1 MRTYIFIL
9 WIGFSVSFSSI
20 IFAQQTPQG
29 SLYNFNRFSLNP
41 AYAGMN
47 GCTEFYFSHL
57 NQWVKVNGAPTTS
70 FFSVNSA
77 FKNVWGAGA
86 SLLVDKLGMLQ
97 QVAASGSLSY
107 RIPLAA
113 PHNLRLG
120 VTAGY
125 YQFRVN
131 PEDAVV
137 LDGADVIVNGGAQS
151 ASSINTEVGLVYQI
165 KGFEVSAASKQV
177 LQSFSNFGYSGL
189 DGYGL
194 RRHLIGYLGYTQSI
208 NAQWSVKPSVLYKG
222 VSNVGQ
228 LDINADA
235 NYKNFIQFG
244 LGFRT
249 KVGLI
254 GRVGINIRDLFFLGY
269 AYEAP
274 MRNIASY
281 SSGSHEVIL
290 GLKLCRKPKDLPLD
304 SVRTVSALPKADTV
318 VQVKYVTDTL
328 VVEKTDTIYIEKKQ
342 GATEVSDDKVVKALD
357 LAAKQL
363 EFEFDKAIILRKSYG
378 ELESLTNMLL
388 IRSDLR
394 IKLEGHTDDYGTP
407 EYNMEL
413 SKNRVQAVKDFLV
426 MNGVSADRIEI
437 SYFGESKP
445 VADNSSED
453 GRARNRRVIM
463 QLIKQ

>member
-1 MRTYIFIL
+1 M
-9 WIGFSVSFSSI
+9 GFSLSFSSI

-70 FFSVNSA
+70 FFSVNTA
-77 FKNVWGAGA
+77 FKNVWGAGG

-107 RIPLAA
+107 RIPLSA
-113 PHNLRLG
+113 PHNLRIG

-151 ASSINTEVGLVYQI
+151 ASSVNTEVGLVYQF
-165 KGFEVSAASKQV
+165 KGLEVSAASKQI

-194 RRHLIGYLGYTQSI
+194 RRHLIGYLGYNQPI
-208 NAQWSVKPSVLYKG
+208 NSQWALKPSLLFKG

-228 LDINADA
+228 LDINADV
-235 NYKNFIQFG
+235 NYNNFIQFG

-254 GRVGINIRDLFFLGY
+254 GRVGLNIRDLFFLGY

-281 SSGSHEVIL
+281 SSGSHEVII
-290 GLKLCRKPKDLPLD
+290 GLKLCRKPKDLPKD
-304 SVRTVSALPKADTV
+304 TISSVSALPKSDTV
-318 VQVKYVTDTL
+318 VQIKYVTDTL
-328 VVEKTDTIYIEKKQ
+328 IVEKIDTVYLEKKQ
-342 GATEVSDDKVVKALD
+342 ANATITDDKVVKALD

-388 IRSDLR
+388 IRTDLR
-394 IKLEGHTDDYGTP
+394 IKLEGHTDDFGSP

-413 SKNRVQAVKDFLV
+413 SRSRVQAVKDFL
-426 MNGVSADRIEI
+426 MLNGVTADRIELN
-437 SYFGESKP
+437 YYGETKP
-445 VADNSSED
+445 VADNSTEE
-453 GRARNRRVIM
+453 GRAKNRRVIM
-463 QLIKQ
+463 QLIKN